1 MLPQLYRA
9 LRRELGIIN
18 RKSHEVHSAKE
29 LERVKARLQ
38 YQKIQLIR
46 AKKPISEIENEIKS
60 KLAAASRPPK
70 VKTDVIRSLIAESPD
85 HLPKVG
91 IQNLKNVAVFLKSQ
105 RTYNELIERYNPG
118 LTMSQEDNVSKTA
131 NRVGLQVPK

>member
-1 MLPQLYRA
+1 MLQLYRA
-9 LRRELGIIN
+9 LRRELGVIN

-46 AKKPISEIENEIKS
+46 AKKPIAEIENEINS
-60 KLAAASRPPK
+60 KLAAASRPPQ
-70 VKTDVIRSLIAESPD
+70 VKTDVIRALIADTPAF
-85 HLPKVG
+85 LPRVQL
-91 IQNLKNVAVFLKSQ
+91 QNLKNVGVFLKSQ

-131 NRVGLQVPK
+131 NRVGLQVPE

>member
-1 MLPQLYRA
+1 MLQLYRA
-9 LRRELGIIN
+9 LRRELGVIN

-46 AKKPISEIENEIKS
+46 AKKPIAEIENEINS
-60 KLAAASRPPK
+60 KLAAASRPPR
-70 VKTDVIRSLIAESPD
+70 VKTDVIRALIADTPAS
-85 HLPKVG
+85 LPRVQL
-91 IQNLKNVAVFLKSQ
+91 QNLKNVGVFLKSQ

-131 NRVGLQVPK
+131 NRVGLQVPE